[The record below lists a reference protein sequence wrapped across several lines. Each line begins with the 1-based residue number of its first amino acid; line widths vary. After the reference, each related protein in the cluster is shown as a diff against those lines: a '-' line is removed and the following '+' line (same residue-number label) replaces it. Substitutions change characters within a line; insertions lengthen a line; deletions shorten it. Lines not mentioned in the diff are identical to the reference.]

1 MHLRGASRTLHLSR
15 TCLEPV
21 RLSPLQGKTPC
32 QGRCAAP
39 GPLNTIWQLLT
50 LHCAASE
57 LETSQQLAD
66 KVGEQEQLQAQH
78 LALQAQHATAKA
90 QLAVVGSERDSLGAL
105 VKSYEY
111 GHDAGERLEA
121 SRGASEVLCLMQAYH
136 FLWLLLVP
144 ARHTIQCTAVTQGP
158 GMDFGTARC

>member
-1 MHLRGASRTLHLSR
+1 MLPGLCI
-15 TCLEPV
+15 CLEPV

-39 GPLNTIWQLLT
+39 GPLNTIWKLLT

-66 KVGEQEQLQAQH
+66 EVGEQEQLQAQH

-90 QLAVVGSERDSLGAL
+90 QLAVVASERDSLGAL
-105 VKSYEY
+105 VKSYEH
-111 GHDAGERLEA
+111 GRDAGKRLEA
-121 SRGASEVLCLMQAYH
+121 QV
-136 FLWLLLVP
+136 
-144 ARHTIQCTAVTQGP
+144 
-158 GMDFGTARC
+158 RCSV